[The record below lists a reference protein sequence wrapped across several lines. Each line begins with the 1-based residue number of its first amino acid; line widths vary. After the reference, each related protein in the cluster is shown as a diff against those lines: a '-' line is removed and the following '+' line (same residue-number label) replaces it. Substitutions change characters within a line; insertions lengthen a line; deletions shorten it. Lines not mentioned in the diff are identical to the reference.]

1 MRKFVMAAALLAV
14 AACGD
19 KPAAKTD
26 STPPAMSKDTTKKDT
41 TAMGGMVMPLD
52 TTKKDTTTAP
62 KKP

>member
-19 KPAAKTD
+19 KPAAKQD

-41 TAMGGMVMPLD
+41 TAMGGMAMPD

>member
-14 AACGD
+14 AACGE
-19 KPAAKTD
+19 KPAAKAAD

-41 TAMGGMVMPLD
+41 TAMGGMAMD
-52 TTKKDTTTAP
+52 TTKKDTTAAP